1 MPHSG
6 RQSMTSTTQPVG
18 LRERK
23 KAQTRRRIQQAA
35 MALFF
40 DKGYEA
46 TTVEQIAAAADVSAM
61 TFFRYFPT
69 KEAVVEQ
76 DEYDPM
82 LAEAISRRPAD
93 EPPLVAMHTAMQGLL
108 GRVYA
113 VGRDLLWQRTRL
125 GFTTPALRAHFTDNQ
140 FATQHLLAE
149 ALAARGGGTGPATLQ
164 LRVQA
169 AAFLSAILV
178 ALDTWVA
185 EDGAQE
191 LPDLVDQTCR
201 GLIAATTAT
210 APSSTA
216 RSRAPQRRTRGAG

>member
-1 MPHSG
+1 
-6 RQSMTSTTQPVG
+6 MTSAARPTG

-23 KAQTRRRIQQAA
+23 KAQTRQRIQEAA
-35 MALFF
+35 MTLFF
-40 DKGYEA
+40 DKGYDA

-93 EPPLVAMHTAMQGLL
+93 EPPLVAMHAAISGLL
-108 GRVYA
+108 RRVYA
-113 VGRDLLWQRTRL
+113 EGRDLLWQRTRL

-140 FATQHLLAE
+140 FATQGLLAK
-149 ALAARGGGTGPATLQ
+149 ALAARGGGTGPVTLQ

-169 AAFLSAILV
+169 AAFLSALLV
-178 ALDTWVA
+178 ALDMWVA
-185 EDGAQE
+185 GEGAEE
-191 LPDLVDQTCR
+191 LPDLVDRACEALVAVTR
-201 GLIAATTAT
+201 PPAA
-210 APSSTA
+210 PQVR
-216 RSRAPQRRTRGAG
+216 RSRSRKP